1 MKKIIIISLGLFISA
16 GVLFTGVKKASQELM
31 LANIEALATGE
42 TGDISPCWSAFESA
56 PGYKTTSCL
65 DCDNLD
71 NYKPAGFL
79 SHCEKR

>member
-42 TGDISPCWSAFESA
+42 TGDVIRCWSAFDVD
-56 PGYKTTSCL
+56 PGYRTVSCL
-65 DCDNLD
+65 DCNSLD
-71 NYKPAGFL
+71 GYKGTGFVGN
-79 SHCEKR
+79 CTKR